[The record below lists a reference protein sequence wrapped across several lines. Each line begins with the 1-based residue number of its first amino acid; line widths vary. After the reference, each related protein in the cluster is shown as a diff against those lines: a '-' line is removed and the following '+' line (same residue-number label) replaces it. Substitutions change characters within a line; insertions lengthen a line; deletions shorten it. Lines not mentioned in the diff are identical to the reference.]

1 MRFVFYVILIEFI
14 YILIKFFIIVQVESE
29 ELENEKILFYYID
42 E

>member
-14 YILIKFFIIVQVESE
+14 YILIKFIIIVQVESE